1 MDDALGKLDI
11 TEEEA
16 TLLAIDGIEKEGVV
30 RKWSSLAVQIIYRNP
45 FHVQTITHALRPAR
59 GNPRGF
65 VFYLLQRACL
75 LWISR
80 LGENKIA
87 LRMGHRGTA
96 ARIL

>member
-65 VFYLLQRACL
+65 VFYLLQRTCL